1 MEVKYPILEWR
12 MGIRQFGI
20 SDLGCSRMEE
30 VLRAPAA
37 HGVSTDVDGVVVS
50 SPDRNSP
57 KPWKSGKFHGNLAKS
72 VFFSDVPCR
81 SLLTWGVGIA

>member
-20 SDLGCSRMEE
+20 SDLGCPRMEE

-37 HGVSTDVDGVVVS
+37 HGVSSILLREALFTSESVKLGDVRSFVRSCVR
-50 SPDRNSP
+50 P
-57 KPWKSGKFHGNLAKS
+57 SG
-72 VFFSDVPCR
+72 
-81 SLLTWGVGIA
+81 

>member
-20 SDLGCSRMEE
+20 SDLGCPRMEE

-37 HGVSTDVDGVVVS
+37 HGVQYAREQMGIRTNG
-50 SPDRNSP
+50 
-57 KPWKSGKFHGNLAKS
+57 H
-72 VFFSDVPCR
+72 FS
-81 SLLTWGVGIA
+81 